1 MLKEGALMEA
11 EMYGRNERGFSSG
24 GNIFA
29 GNFERRERALYGG
42 FFVDCDLMRIEIPSK
57 TETHL
62 V

>member
-1 MLKEGALMEA
+1 
-11 EMYGRNERGFSSG
+11 MYGRNERGFSSG